1 MKFYLNEVEVKV
13 LNGATFSIQK
23 DETLDSGKI
32 ELVLME
38 DKTPIKPMTD
48 LTIIDDETYNFVVLS
63 DTVEIASKKPE
74 CYKHTL
80 QFVQNTKKFSKIQVR
95 NTQFAQPAKNSLKC
109 GCNATFLNKAGYET
123 GYMQKLVLGAGE
135 GNLKNEYSYSMEV
148 SQRHKVK
155 GAHFKIEAFWYKYQ
169 SQSQSGT
176 EKHYQETMQDTCP
189 KLRIYFSVYKDDV
202 FQYEQ
207 SAEYSNG
214 DIYYLLKL
222 SNGVYT
228 IKNIKVALLS
238 DTSKYSEYDLFV
250 VNISLVA
257 DVYYYSLYD
266 VLDTLRKQIALR
278 EGEFESIDAPA
289 ITYESEIDSSNI
301 TNYKYVIKN
310 SNPFE
315 CYVYVKTWQNGED
328 EPFNYTN
335 VGEVAA
341 YNSYIDSELYKQTR
355 FHIKTYLIKKDD
367 SSLISGIK
375 EDYKFMPPIPY
386 EYKLYLSVF
395 GKDVVGKYELIQK
408 DQFMSNNDYQ
418 NPISCWHY
426 IEDNFLYDLSSYTF
440 NADMS
445 KVEND
450 IFTLYGYCYLDLK
463 EPNIQL
469 SSEYIASSGV
479 YELKAK
485 ITNTLNAVKPVKIYW
500 YSEGTLAFE
509 GRYLEDGKEYKLDE
523 GATISLG
530 TYGTGSGG
538 KVYARCEYE
547 ELASFYGSSSWTSG
561 GVTAPD
567 ITFKKVLDNQYD
579 IVIKQLCEPYETL
592 YVRYKVGDDEWG
604 EWDSL
609 KDTYIYTIHYVNQ
622 SIYNKTVYVEAY
634 SEVEGKQSLTTSA
647 SQLVL
652 HDVINAPKISYN
664 MINDYTGTITIENQA
679 TQSDAVIYYK
689 VVKNGDDPIDYSL
702 YKDSFQI
709 QADEGSD
716 DVYQIL
722 AYVHSTI
729 GEGNSE
735 VVIYKTT
742 LYGTK
747 RLVRP
752 TINIRNEY
760 VASSGGYNIYVS
772 FTNNNKIESD
782 VNWYSTGT
790 FPYSSKVV
798 SSLGAGKTSEE
809 YLLGL
814 STTSTDKGVVYAN
827 TSIEG
832 YKSDTISE
840 EWTNAG
846 PVYYTLTIKRV
857 GVGLSE
863 TTTEEIVSGKVI
875 NPNDYIKD
883 YSGYKYSSIT
893 PTTKFTMLQDET
905 ITINYVVGGELSEP
919 VITKYSEDSSSITM
933 KVTNNNNDVVSFIY
947 VINPSDI
954 PTTADEIINA
964 TNKYTLASISE
975 NGGYKTDDITVV
987 SGEEYVDIYGVFIST
1002 SHSTTYDPSGVA
1014 DKRLYKSATLKE
1026 PTFTYVS
1033 SDSSHFVTNVYNP
1046 NDVSATLVL
1055 DNQARTTLG
1064 AGDTYKYTGS
1074 FSSTNERKVTAQLI
1088 NASGYMD
1095 SDTAI
1100 TYYYKV
1106 LNAPTITLNEKT
1118 SSYVKYDV
1126 TNNNECA
1133 CKYESK
1139 WLSKNETRTYTQYW
1153 NGSDSITTSG
1163 YFITLWE
1170 QTSSSVSKTF
1180 PKIWTLTVKYTGV
1193 GLSKEDTYD
1202 LAMGV
1207 TVNPNDYIKDI
1218 SGYKYSSISPT
1229 NSFTLNSDATITIN
1243 YLVGGKLDS
1252 PVFSEYSQ
1260 DADDVTFKVTN
1271 TNSDAVTLYYV
1282 INPSEIPTS
1291 AEDIINAT
1299 DHYII
1304 SNISTSAK
1312 DTFPWGGDAS
1322 ITLYGVF
1329 GSTSHSTTYD
1339 DSDVGSITLYKRE
1352 ITISD
1357 PTINYSS
1364 YGTYSKQIT
1373 ITTNDSHSGAVTKY
1387 YYTVNGKGTIE
1398 WNTYSGSFVLSA
1410 GEGEINTYKIYAKTI
1425 YNGYES
1431 SVVSEEFTIEGKN
1444 PTYTLTIKYYK
1455 GGIQYSSTT
1464 AQIIKNSTV
1473 LISDYKIEIS
1483 GYKLDSSKPSS
1494 DFTMTSNLTL
1504 NMYYIVDT
1512 IYDWYFYNTVIWD
1525 NSFTEKNGD
1534 YTLKLTLKSSKM
1546 IGDYSS
1552 QAVYSVYDETQGKQ
1566 LDDETRSVYITNS
1579 TSETYT
1585 LTGDATHN
1593 NASEVI
1599 ENRGSN

>member
-32 ELVLME
+32 ELVFME

-63 DTVEIASKKPE
+63 DTVEIASKNPE
-74 CYKHTL
+74 YYKHTL

-109 GCNATFLNKAGYET
+109 GCNATFQNSKEDSSSN
-123 GYMQKLVLGAGE
+123 YMSNFQSDSQ
-135 GNLKNEYSYSMEV
+135 YSYSMEI

-155 GAHFKIEAFWYKYQ
+155 GAHFKINLTHIKY
-169 SQSQSGT
+169 SS
-176 EKHYQETMQDTCP
+176 YNLYDYYYDLQDTCP
-189 KLRIYFSVYKDDV
+189 KLRIYFDVYKDDV
-202 FQYEQ
+202 FQYQQ

-214 DIYYLLKL
+214 DIYYLLNL

-266 VLDTLRKQIALR
+266 VLDTLRKQIALK
-278 EGEFESIDAPA
+278 EGEFESIDAPT
-289 ITYESEIDSSNI
+289 ITYESEIDSSGI
-301 TNYKYVIKN
+301 ANYKYVIKN
-310 SNPFE
+310 DNPFE
-315 CYVYVKTWQNGED
+315 CYVYVKIWQDNED
-328 EPFNYTN
+328 EPFSYTN

-341 YNSYIDSELYKQTR
+341 YNSYIDGELYKQTR

-375 EDYKFMPPIPY
+375 EDYKFMPPISY
-386 EYKLYLSVF
+386 EYKLYLSVY
-395 GKDVVGKYELIQK
+395 GKDATEKYELEQEN
-408 DQFMSNNDYQ
+408 QFMSNSDYQ
-418 NPISCWHY
+418 SPISCWQY
-426 IEDNFLYDLSSYTF
+426 IEDNSLYDLSSYTF
-440 NADMS
+440 NADKS
-445 KVEND
+445 KYAD
-450 IFTLYGYCYLDLK
+450 DKFTLYGYCYLDLQ

-469 SSEYIASSGV
+469 SSEYIASSGQ

-509 GRYLEDGKEYKLDE
+509 GRYLENGKEYKLGE

-561 GVTAPD
+561 GIAAPD
-567 ITFKKVLDNQYD
+567 ISFEKVTDNQYD

-604 EWDSL
+604 AWDSL
-609 KDTYIYTIHYVNQ
+609 EDTYTYTIHYRNY
-622 SIYNKTVYVEAY
+622 SIYNKTIYVEAY
-634 SEVEGKQSLTTSA
+634 SEVNGKQSLTTSA

-652 HDVINAPKISYN
+652 HDTINAPTISYI
-664 MINDYTGTITIENQA
+664 MINDYTETISITNNA
-679 TQSDAVIYYK
+679 AQSDAVIYYK

-702 YKDSFQI
+702 YNGSFQI

-722 AYVHSTI
+722 AYVHSAI
-729 GEGNSE
+729 GEGNSD
-735 VVIYKTT
+735 VVTYKTT

-752 TINIRNEY
+752 TINIRSEY
-760 VASSGGYNIYVS
+760 VTSSGGYNIYVS

-814 STTSTDKGVVYAN
+814 STTSTDKGVIYAN

-846 PVYYTLTIKRV
+846 PVYYTLTVKWV

-863 TTTEEIVSGKVI
+863 TTTEQVLSGKTI

-893 PTTKFTMLQDET
+893 PTTSFTMLQDET

-933 KVTNNNNDVVSFIY
+933 KVANNNNDVVSFIY

-975 NGGYKTDDITVV
+975 SNYKTDDITMV
-987 SGEEYVDIYGVFIST
+987 SEEEYVDIYGVFIST
-1002 SHSTTYDPSGVA
+1002 SHSTTYDPSSVA
-1014 DKRLYKSATLKE
+1014 YKRLYKSATLQE

-1055 DNQARTTLG
+1055 DSQTRTTLG

-1126 TNNNECA
+1126 ANNNECS

-1153 NGSDSITTSG
+1153 GSNDSVTTSG
-1163 YFITLWE
+1163 YFITLWG

-1180 PKIWTLTVKYTGV
+1180 TKTWVLTVKYTGV
-1193 GLSKEDTYD
+1193 GLSKEVTYD
-1202 LAMGV
+1202 LVMGK
-1207 TVNPNDYIKDI
+1207 TINPNDYIKDI

-1229 NSFTLNSDATITIN
+1229 NSFTLNSDTTITIS

-1252 PVFSEYSQ
+1252 PVISEYGQ
-1260 DADDVTFKVTN
+1260 DESNVAVKFTN
-1271 TNSDAVTLYYV
+1271 TNDDTVTLYYV
-1282 INPSEIPTS
+1282 VNPSSVPTS
-1291 AEDIINAT
+1291 AEDIINAA
-1299 DHYII
+1299 DHYTASDIDA
-1304 SNISTSAK
+1304 SYTAAL
-1312 DTFPWGGDAS
+1312 PWGSDTS
-1322 ITLYGVF
+1322 LTIYGAF

-1339 DSDVGSITLYKRE
+1339 DSGVSSITV
-1352 ITISD
+1352 
-1357 PTINYSS
+1357 
-1364 YGTYSKQIT
+1364 SKTQ
-1373 ITTNDSHSGAVTKY
+1373 
-1387 YYTVNGKGTIE
+1387 
-1398 WNTYSGSFVLSA
+1398 
-1410 GEGEINTYKIYAKTI
+1410 
-1425 YNGYES
+1425 
-1431 SVVSEEFTIEGKN
+1431 
-1444 PTYTLTIKYYK
+1444 YTLTINYYK
-1455 GGIQYSSTT
+1455 GGLKSSTT
-1464 AQIIKNSTV
+1464 TEKIYNGDTV
-1473 LISDYKIEIS
+1473 SIDSYKKTID
-1483 GYKLDSSKPSS
+1483 GYKFSYSNPTS
-1494 DFTMTSNLTL
+1494 DFTMTGDKTL
-1504 NMYYIVDT
+1504 SLYYIVDAV
-1512 IYDWYFYNTVIWD
+1512 YDWYFSADVTWD
-1525 NSFTEKNGD
+1525 DTFTEGTKSAI
-1534 YTLKLTLKSSKM
+1534 LKSSSM
-1546 IGDYSS
+1546 LNDYSS
-1552 QAVYSVYDETQGKQ
+1552 QAVYSVYDESTWTTS
-1566 LDDETRSVYITNS
+1566 DETRTVYIVNS

-1585 LTGDATHN
+1585 LTGDTTHN
-1593 NASEVI
+1593 NASKVI
-1599 ENRGSN
+1599 KNRGSN